1 MKFHKYYFGFYE
13 HYEILDDNHVECVIK
28 DTTSNKY
35 YQKSY
40 EFVQD
45 KFSGICLTEIKWSI
59 KDILII
65 ILIVL
70 SIPILIVMLYQ
81 SINIDVDETF
91 EPTLILML
99 SILIHELGHSTAL
112 RLFGKKAV
120 SYKFKFKGGTNKRKC
135 QIGPR
140 LKEQSLC
147 EIIDL
152 QGGRIFMPDTSNW
165 NGCILQY
172 NYIL

>member
-81 SINIDVDETF
+81 SINIDVDE
-91 EPTLILML
+91 LLNL
-99 SILIHELGHSTAL
+99 L
-112 RLFGKKAV
+112 
-120 SYKFKFKGGTNKRKC
+120 
-135 QIGPR
+135 
-140 LKEQSLC
+140 
-147 EIIDL
+147 
-152 QGGRIFMPDTSNW
+152 
-165 NGCILQY
+165 
-172 NYIL
+172 

>member
-1 MKFHKYYFGFYE
+1 MKLHKYYFGFYE

-120 SYKFKFKGGTNKRKC
+120 SYKFLF
-135 QIGPR
+135 I
-140 LKEQSLC
+140 SLFNV
-147 EIIDL
+147 
-152 QGGRIFMPDTSNW
+152 IFLSIALSMLSILSCTLISGISNS
-165 NGCILQY
+165 ILFML
-172 NYIL
+172 I

>member
-120 SYKFKFKGGTNKRKC
+120 SYKFK
-135 QIGPR
+135 
-140 LKEQSLC
+140 L
-147 EIIDL
+147 EIHNFT
-152 QGGRIFMPDTSNW
+152 GVYRTS
-165 NGCILQY
+165 
-172 NYIL
+172 